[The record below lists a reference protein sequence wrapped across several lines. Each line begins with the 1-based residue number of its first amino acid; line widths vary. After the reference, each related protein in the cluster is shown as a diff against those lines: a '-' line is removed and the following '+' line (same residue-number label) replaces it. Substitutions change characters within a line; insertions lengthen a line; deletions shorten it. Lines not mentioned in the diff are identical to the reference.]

1 MYRISHLLLGGI
13 GRILRLFSGLSLDR
27 FQEGESLCVNSC
39 SYVDA
44 DSSVNINGAQ
54 KYISQLNRQL
64 ADCSFKIKAKGEVF
78 RRKIGDEAG
87 RMARSK
93 TNDSQQALAAI

>member
-1 MYRISHLLLGGI
+1 MYRISRLPLGGI
-13 GRILRLFSGLSLDR
+13 GQILRLFSGTSLDR
-27 FQEGESLCVNSC
+27 FQEGDSLCVNSC
-39 SYVDA
+39 VDVDQRQA
-44 DSSVNINGAQ
+44 NGAQ
-54 KYISQLNRQL
+54 KYISQLNSRL
-64 ADCSFKIKAKGEVF
+64 NLCSFKIKAKGEVF